1 VDLFHFLSPRSWG
14 SLKTILFSLLALG
27 INSAFAAPL
36 IEEAI
41 CTGTIDGEEMKVISL
56 VNPMNWCEDSASAD
70 LNAVIFVESTSADG
84 GMFMSGEVIT
94 ATMSNPTE
102 SSTVLTS
109 TTRGVLDVRMSYSYD
124 DEPATF
130 DMLDENDVLQ
140 KYELTCE
147 FPQYH
152 IECDEE

>member
-1 VDLFHFLSPRSWG
+1 M
-14 SLKTILFSLLALG
+14 KTILFSLLALG

-41 CTGTIDGEEMKVISL
+41 CTGKIDGEEMKVISL
-56 VNPMNWCEDSASAD
+56 VNPMNWCEEQGATD
-70 LNAVIFVESTSADG
+70 LNAVIFVESTSDMG
-84 GMFMSGEVIT
+84 GVFMSGEVIT

-109 TTRGVLDVRMSYSYD
+109 TTRGVVDVRMSYSYD
-124 DEPATF
+124 DAPATF
-130 DMLDENDVLQ
+130 EMLDENGVLQ
-140 KYELTCE
+140 KFELTCE

>member
-1 VDLFHFLSPRSWG
+1 M
-14 SLKTILFSLLALG
+14 KTILFSLLALG

-36 IEEAI
+36 VEEAI
-41 CTGTIDGEEMKVISL
+41 CTGKIDGEEMKVISL
-56 VNPMNWCEDSASAD
+56 VNPMNWCEEQGATD
-70 LNAVIFVESTSADG
+70 LNAVILLESTSD
-84 GMFMSGEVIT
+84 MSGEVIT

-109 TTRGVLDVRMSYSYD
+109 TTRGVMDVRMSYSYD
-124 DEPATF
+124 DAPATLE
-130 DMLDENDVLQ
+130 MLDENGVLQ
-140 KYELTCE
+140 KFELTCE